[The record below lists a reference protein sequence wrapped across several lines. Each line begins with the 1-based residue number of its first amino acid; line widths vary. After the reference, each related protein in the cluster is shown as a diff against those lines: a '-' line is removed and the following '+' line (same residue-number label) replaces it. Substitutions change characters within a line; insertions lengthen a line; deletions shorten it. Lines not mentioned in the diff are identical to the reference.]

1 MRGIGAA
8 VFAAAVLTAAT
19 AQAQG
24 GGGRPRDEAFK
35 MIDAYVVS
43 NLQESLGLTD
53 EQFARVVP
61 LVKRLQKSRRELAQG
76 RFAAMQEMRRLLGS
90 GNATEAKVIDAL
102 RALRAAETEERAGVQ
117 RDLEALEAALTPL
130 QQAKYR
136 LMEVEVERKIRALM
150 EQFRAQRAPA
160 RNRRLLPERQ
170 P

>member
-1 MRGIGAA
+1 VKRIGAG
-8 VFAAAVLTAAT
+8 VFAAAVLAA
-19 AQAQG
+19 ASAAAQG
-24 GGGRPRDEAFK
+24 AGRPRDEAFK

-43 NLQESLGLTD
+43 NLQDSLGLTD
-53 EQFARVVP
+53 EQFGKVVP
-61 LVKRLQKSRRELAQG
+61 LVRRLQKSRRELAQS
-76 RFAAMQEMRRLLGS
+76 RFAALQEMRRLLGS

-102 RALRAAETEERAGVQ
+102 RALRTAETEERAGVQ

-160 RNRRLLPERQ
+160 RNRRLLPQAQ